1 MELHSTDIDEKFDG
15 LIKKHHD
22 LTESLKNVDLIL
34 EGIELIIYNFTE
46 IIISNTFIESPEWIK
61 NKNVQL
67 IHKTKIINA
76 FYIPSLLF

>member
-34 EGIELIIYNFTE
+34 EGIELIIYN
-46 IIISNTFIESPEWIK
+46 
-61 NKNVQL
+61 
-67 IHKTKIINA
+67 
-76 FYIPSLLF
+76 LLRLLYQTHLLNLQSG